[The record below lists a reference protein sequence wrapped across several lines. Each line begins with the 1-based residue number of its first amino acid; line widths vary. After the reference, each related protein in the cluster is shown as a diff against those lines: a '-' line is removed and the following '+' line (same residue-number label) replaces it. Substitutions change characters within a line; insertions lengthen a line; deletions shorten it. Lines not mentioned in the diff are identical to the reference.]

1 MRHLF
6 RNLALCSLVSCSA
19 TQNDLEVHG
28 ALRAMFHEGQ
38 TGTMIALD
46 ELLPNPNLY
55 AVGALTEL
63 SGEITILGGTAYLS
77 YPEDESTA
85 RTDTLTV
92 SDAGA
97 TLLVSTEVR
106 EWVHTT
112 TQQPI
117 AFADLD
123 EAIVKLAF
131 GAGFSREDRFP
142 FMLEGNFES
151 LAWHV
156 IDGTRLA
163 SGGTSHEDHLA
174 ASVQTRR
181 EQARAKIIGFY
192 SPRDQTIFTHHDST
206 THMHCVLDSPVA
218 TGHVDHVVVPAGT
231 LVRLP
236 ADWR

>member
-6 RNLALCSLVSCSA
+6 QTLALCSLIGCSA
-19 TQNDLEVHG
+19 PQGELQVHG
-28 ALRAMFHEGQ
+28 ALRSMFHQGQ
-38 TGTMIALD
+38 TGTMVTLD
-46 ELLPNPNLY
+46 KLLPNPNLY

-77 YPEDESTA
+77 YPEDDRTA
-85 RTDTLTV
+85 RTEALTE
-92 SDAGA
+92 SSAGA

-112 TQQPI
+112 TQQTI

-131 GAGFSREDRFP
+131 GAGFAREDRFP
-142 FMLEGNFES
+142 FLLEGDFES

-156 IDGTRLA
+156 IDGTRLT

-174 ASVQTRR
+174 ASVQDRR
-181 EQARAKIIGFY
+181 EFAPAKIIGFY

-206 THMHCVLDSPVA
+206 THMHCVLDGPLA

-231 LVRLP
+231 LVSFP
-236 ADWR
+236 SNWR